1 MRYNIRICRII
12 SLVLLVFMLMPFAAF
27 AGTIDTD
34 RDSTLTITYRDGD
47 KPLSGAA
54 FDLYRA
60 ADIDSDGKRT
70 PAGAFQEYPVDWK
83 SNDQKAW
90 KELATTL
97 EGQIALRDD
106 VKPVASGKTDADGRL
121 EFGKESPLKPGLY
134 LVIGHPHRQ
143 DGRIYTAQSFM
154 VQLPSLDKKGD
165 WMYDITV
172 NTKHDSRPTGGGG
185 GGGGGTSQS
194 VSRKVLKVWNDDGSE
209 QNRPQSVTV
218 HLLRDGEIYDT
229 VTLREA
235 DNWRYEWPNLSDK
248 YHWTVAEQVEGDYYV
263 SVSLEGITYVVT
275 NTSEEEFPEDPVPGG
290 SIEPPDEEFTEPG
303 VPLGD
308 KLPQTGQLWWPVC
321 ILITLG
327 MGCIIAGLVLKRG
340 ESYEL

>member
-1 MRYNIRICRII
+1 M
-12 SLVLLVFMLMPFAAF
+12 
-27 AGTIDTD
+27 
-34 RDSTLTITYRDGD
+34 
-47 KPLSGAA
+47 
-54 FDLYRA
+54 
-60 ADIDSDGKRT
+60 
-70 PAGAFQEYPVDWK
+70 
-83 SNDQKAW
+83 
-90 KELATTL
+90 
-97 EGQIALRDD
+97 
-106 VKPVASGKTDADGRL
+106 
-121 EFGKESPLKPGLY
+121 
-134 LVIGHPHRQ
+134 
-143 DGRIYTAQSFM
+143 
-154 VQLPSLDKKGD
+154 
-165 WMYDITV
+165 
-172 NTKHDSRPTGGGG
+172 
-185 GGGGGTSQS
+185 
-194 VSRKVLKVWNDDGSE
+194 
-209 QNRPQSVTV
+209 